1 LIVSTILMSSRRGLS
16 VFEKLRQVNVGLIL
30 LISIA
35 SSIGFVMLYSAAG
48 GSVDPWASRQMAR
61 FGVGIMLMLVVAVV
75 DQRYWFRSA
84 YVLYGAA
91 LALLIAVHLA
101 GAIGMGAQ
109 RWLNIGFIQLQ
120 PSELMKIALVLT
132 LARYFHGLTHEEI
145 GNPLYLIW
153 PTILLLIP
161 AALLVKQPDLG
172 SAILLILTSAVMYFL
187 AGVRIWK
194 FLVIGGA
201 GIAAVPVAWEF
212 LRDYQKQR
220 VLTFLNPESD
230 PLGSGYHIIQ
240 SKIALG
246 SGGIWG
252 KGFLQGTQSHLQFLP
267 EKQTDFIFTMLSE
280 EWGFVGGLT
289 LIGLYTLILLYG
301 VGISLRSRSQFG
313 RLTGMGVITTFYVY
327 AAINMAM
334 VMGVLPVVG
343 EPLPLVSYGGTS
355 MMSLLIAFGLLI
367 NVYVHRD
374 QMIGRHGS
382 ATEN

>member
-1 LIVSTILMSSRRGLS
+1 MLGLAASRRGMG
-16 VFEKLRQVNVGLIL
+16 VIDKLRQVNVGLIT
-30 LISIA
+30 LIA
-35 SSIGFVMLYSAAG
+35 VVSSIGFVTLYSAAG
-48 GSVDPWASRQMAR
+48 GSWDPWASRQMIR
-61 FGVGIMLMLVVAVV
+61 FAVGVILMLAVAVV
-75 DQRYWFRSA
+75 EQRFWFRIA
-84 YVLYGAA
+84 YGLYFGAFVL
-91 LALLIAVHLA
+91 LVAVDVA

-109 RWLNIGFIQLQ
+109 RWLDVGGIIQLQ
-120 PSELMKIALVLT
+120 PSELMKIALILT
-132 LARYFHGLTHEEI
+132 LARYFHGLTIEQI
-145 GNPLYLIW
+145 GNPLYLLW
-153 PTILLLIP
+153 PTFLVMAP
-161 AALLVKQPDLG
+161 AGLVAKQPDLG
-172 SAILLILTSAVMYFL
+172 SAILLVLMGAVLFFL

-194 FLVIGGA
+194 FLVIGGCGVA
-201 GIAAVPVAWEF
+201 IVPIAWKF

-267 EKQTDFIFTMLSE
+267 ERQTDFIFTMFAE
-280 EWGFVGGLT
+280 EWGFVGGLA
-289 LIGLYTLILLYG
+289 LIGLYILVLLYG
-301 VGISLRSRSQFG
+301 ISISLRSRSQFG
-313 RLTGMGVITTFYVY
+313 RLTGMGVVACFFIY
-327 AAINMAM
+327 ASINMAM

-374 QMIGRHGS
+374 QFIGRWGS
-382 ATEN
+382 GSDA

>member
-1 LIVSTILMSSRRGLS
+1 MALLAASRRGMG
-16 VFEKLRQVNVGLIL
+16 VIDKLRQVNAGLIV
-30 LISIA
+30 LIAIV
-35 SSIGFVMLYSAAG
+35 SSIGFVTLYSAAG
-48 GSVDPWASRQMAR
+48 GSWDPWASRQMIR
-61 FGVGIMLMLVVAVV
+61 FGVGILLMLAVAVIE
-75 DQRYWFRSA
+75 QRFWFRIA
-84 YVLYGAA
+84 YALYFGAFVL
-91 LALLIAVHLA
+91 LVAVDVA

-109 RWLNIGFIQLQ
+109 RWLDVGGIIQIQ
-120 PSELMKIALVLT
+120 PSELMKIALILT
-132 LARYFHGLTHEEI
+132 LARYFHGLTIEQI
-145 GNPLYLIW
+145 GNPLYLLW
-153 PTILLLIP
+153 PTFLVMAP
-161 AALLVKQPDLG
+161 AGLVAKQPDLG
-172 SAILLILTSAVMYFL
+172 SAILLVLMGAVVFFL
-187 AGVRIWK
+187 AGVRVWK
-194 FLVIGGA
+194 FLVIGGCA
-201 GIAAVPVAWEF
+201 GAVVPIAWKF

-252 KGFLQGTQSHLQFLP
+252 KGFMQGTQSHLQFLP
-267 EKQTDFIFTMLSE
+267 ERQTDFIFTMLSE

-301 VGISLRSRSQFG
+301 ISISLRSRSQFG
-313 RLTGMGVITTFYVY
+313 RLTGMGVIAAFYIY
-327 AAINMAM
+327 ASINMAM

-374 QMIGRHGS
+374 QFIGRWGS
-382 ATEN
+382 GADA

>member
-1 LIVSTILMSSRRGLS
+1 MSTILMSSRRGMTVL
-16 VFEKLRQVNVGLIL
+16 EKLRQVNVGLIF

-35 SSIGFVMLYSAAG
+35 SSVGFVMLYSAAG
-48 GSVDPWASRQMAR
+48 GSLDPWASRQMVR
-61 FGVGIMLMLVVAVV
+61 FGIGLVLMLVVAVV

-91 LALLIAVHLA
+91 LLLLIAVHLA

-109 RWLNIGFIQLQ
+109 RWLNFGFIQLQ

-145 GNPLYLIW
+145 GNPLNLIW
-153 PTILLLIP
+153 PTILLMIP

-201 GIAAVPVAWEF
+201 GVGAVPVAWEF

-267 EKQTDFIFTMLSE
+267 EKQTDFIFTMFSE
-280 EWGFVGGLT
+280 EWGFVGGLA

-301 VGISLRSRSQFG
+301 IGISLRSRSQFG
-313 RLTGMGVITTFYVY
+313 RLTGMGVITTFYIY

>member
-1 LIVSTILMSSRRGLS
+1 MATPAFLTARHGRTALD
-16 VFEKLRQVNVGLIL
+16 KLRQVNVGLIF
-30 LISIA
+30 LIA
-35 SSIGFVMLYSAAG
+35 VVSSIGFGMLYSAAG
-48 GSVDPWASRQMAR
+48 GSWDPWASRQMIR
-61 FGVGIMLMLVVAVV
+61 FVIGICFMLGVAVV
-75 DQRYWFRSA
+75 DQRFWFRIA
-84 YVLYGAA
+84 YGLYFAAFVL
-91 LALLIAVHLA
+91 LVAVDVA

-109 RWLNIGFIQLQ
+109 RWLEIGGVIQIQ
-120 PSELMKIALVLT
+120 PSELMKIALILT
-132 LARYFHGLTHEEI
+132 LARYFHGLTLEEI
-145 GNPLYLIW
+145 GNPLYLLW
-153 PTILLLIP
+153 PAFLVLAP
-161 AALLVKQPDLG
+161 AALVAKQPDLG
-172 SAILLILTSAVMYFL
+172 SAILLVLMGAVVFFL
-187 AGVRIWK
+187 AGVRAWM
-194 FLVIGGA
+194 FLLIGGA
-201 GIAAVPVAWEF
+201 GIAVVPVAWKF

-230 PLGSGYHIIQ
+230 PLGAGYHIIQ

-267 EKQTDFIFTMLSE
+267 ERQTDFIFTMLSE
-280 EWGFVGGLT
+280 EWGFVGALT

-301 VGISLRSRSQFG
+301 ISISLRSRSQFG
-313 RLTGMGVITTFYVY
+313 RLTGMGVIAAFYIY

-374 QMIGRHGS
+374 QFIGRWGS
-382 ATEN
+382 GTES

>member
-1 LIVSTILMSSRRGLS
+1 MLGLAASRRGMG
-16 VFEKLRQVNVGLIL
+16 VIDKLRQVNVGLIT
-30 LISIA
+30 LIA
-35 SSIGFVMLYSAAG
+35 VVSSIGFVTLYSAAG
-48 GSVDPWASRQMAR
+48 GSWDPWASRQMIR
-61 FGVGIMLMLVVAVV
+61 FAVGVILMLAVAVV
-75 DQRYWFRSA
+75 EQRFWFRIA
-84 YVLYGAA
+84 YGLYFGAFVL
-91 LALLIAVHLA
+91 LVAVDVA

-109 RWLNIGFIQLQ
+109 RWLDVGGIIQLQ
-120 PSELMKIALVLT
+120 PSELMKIALILT
-132 LARYFHGLTHEEI
+132 LARYFHGLTIEQI
-145 GNPLYLIW
+145 GNPLYLLW
-153 PTILLLIP
+153 PTFLVMAP
-161 AALLVKQPDLG
+161 AGLVAKQPDLG
-172 SAILLILTSAVMYFL
+172 SAILLVLMGAVLFFL

-194 FLVIGGA
+194 FLVIGGCGVA
-201 GIAAVPVAWEF
+201 VVPIAWKF

-267 EKQTDFIFTMLSE
+267 ERQTDFIFTMFAE
-280 EWGFVGGLT
+280 EWGFVGGLA
-289 LIGLYTLILLYG
+289 LIGLYILVLLYG
-301 VGISLRSRSQFG
+301 ISISLRSRSQFG
-313 RLTGMGVITTFYVY
+313 RLTGMGVVACFFIY
-327 AAINMAM
+327 ASINMAM

-374 QMIGRHGS
+374 QFIGRWGS
-382 ATEN
+382 GSDA

>member
-1 LIVSTILMSSRRGLS
+1 MLGLAASRRGMG
-16 VFEKLRQVNVGLIL
+16 VIDKLRQVNVGLIT
-30 LISIA
+30 LIA
-35 SSIGFVMLYSAAG
+35 VVSSIGFVTLYSAAG
-48 GSVDPWASRQMAR
+48 GSWDPWASRQMIR
-61 FGVGIMLMLVVAVV
+61 FAVGVVLMLAVAVV
-75 DQRYWFRSA
+75 EQRFWFRIA
-84 YVLYGAA
+84 YGLYFGAFVL
-91 LALLIAVHLA
+91 LVAVDVA

-109 RWLNIGFIQLQ
+109 RWLDVGGIIQLQ
-120 PSELMKIALVLT
+120 PSELMKIALILT
-132 LARYFHGLTHEEI
+132 LARYFHGLTIEQI
-145 GNPLYLIW
+145 GNPLYLLW
-153 PTILLLIP
+153 PTFLVMAP
-161 AALLVKQPDLG
+161 AGLVAKQPDLG
-172 SAILLILTSAVMYFL
+172 SAILLVLMGAVLFFL

-194 FLVIGGA
+194 FLVIGGCGVA
-201 GIAAVPVAWEF
+201 IVPIAWKF

-267 EKQTDFIFTMLSE
+267 ERQTDFIFTMFAE
-280 EWGFVGGLT
+280 EWGFVGGLA
-289 LIGLYTLILLYG
+289 LIGLYILVLLYG
-301 VGISLRSRSQFG
+301 ISISLRSRSQFG
-313 RLTGMGVITTFYVY
+313 RLTGMGVVACFFIY
-327 AAINMAM
+327 ASINMAM

-374 QMIGRHGS
+374 QFIGRWGS
-382 ATEN
+382 GSDA

>member
-1 LIVSTILMSSRRGLS
+1 MRTALFASRRSRSG
-16 VFEKLRQVNVGLIL
+16 FEKLRQVNVGLIL
-30 LISIA
+30 LIAIV
-35 SSIGFVMLYSAAG
+35 SSIGFGMLYSAAG
-48 GSVDPWASRQMAR
+48 GNWDPWASRQMIR
-61 FGVGIMLMLVVAVV
+61 FAVGVALMLCVAVV
-75 DQRYWFRSA
+75 DQRFWFRIA
-84 YVLYGAA
+84 YWLYTAAFVL
-91 LALLIAVHLA
+91 LVVVDVA

-109 RWLNIGFIQLQ
+109 RWLEIGGVIQIQ
-120 PSELMKIALVLT
+120 PSELMKIALILT
-132 LARYFHGLTHEEI
+132 LARYFHGLTLDEI
-145 GNPLYLIW
+145 GNPLYLLW
-153 PTILLLIP
+153 PAFLVLAP
-161 AALLVKQPDLG
+161 AALVAKQPDLG
-172 SAILLILTSAVMYFL
+172 SAILLVLVGAVVFFL
-187 AGVRIWK
+187 AGVRVWM

-201 GIAAVPVAWEF
+201 GVAAVPVAWRF

-230 PLGSGYHIIQ
+230 PLGAGYHIIQ

-246 SGGIWG
+246 SGGVWG

-267 EKQTDFIFTMLSE
+267 ERQTDFIFTMLSE

-301 VGISLRSRSQFG
+301 ISISLRSRSQFG
-313 RLTGMGVITTFYVY
+313 RLTGMGVIAAFYIY

-367 NVYVHRD
+367 NVYIHRD
-374 QMIGRHGS
+374 QFIGRWGS
-382 ATEN
+382 GTEG